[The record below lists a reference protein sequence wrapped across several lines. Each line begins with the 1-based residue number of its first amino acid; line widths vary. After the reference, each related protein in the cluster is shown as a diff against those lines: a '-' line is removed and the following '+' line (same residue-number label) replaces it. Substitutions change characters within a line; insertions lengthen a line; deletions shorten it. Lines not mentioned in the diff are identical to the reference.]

1 MAVNGLPMQRVL
13 RRGPLPGS
21 TEVFGASDRALYPE
35 IERIMGEGRS
45 LRAAARE
52 LVSAGKV
59 DGTCGPRGRW
69 ERLMARY
76 RRERLWATAQRVG

>member
-1 MAVNGLPMQRVL
+1 MTVNWLPMVRVR

-35 IERIMGEGRS
+35 IERIMGEGKS
-45 LRAAARE
+45 LRAAAW
-52 LVSAGKV
+52 VSAGKV
-59 DGTCGPRGRW
+59 DGTSSPRGRW